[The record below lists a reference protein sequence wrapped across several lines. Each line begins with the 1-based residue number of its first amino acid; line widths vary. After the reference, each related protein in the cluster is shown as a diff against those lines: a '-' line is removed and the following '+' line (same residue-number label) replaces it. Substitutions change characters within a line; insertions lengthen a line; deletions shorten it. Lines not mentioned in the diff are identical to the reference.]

1 MNTET
6 NLDRGGF
13 QNRDVGRSDYS
24 RSDFGPQAGV
34 DFALYSAE
42 NDLAS
47 DEELKA
53 SIRRGLD
60 FNSAG
65 HFADVDIYVRNGFVF
80 LKGPVQDEI
89 DRRVAEDI
97 VGKVSGVLKVINVL
111 SIRYQ

>member
-1 MNTET
+1 MNAQS
-6 NLDRGGF
+6 NLERGGF

-42 NDLAS
+42 NDILA
-47 DEELKA
+47 DEGLKSA
-53 SIRRGLD
+53 VRRGLD

-65 HFADVDIYVRNGFVF
+65 HYIDVEIHVRNGFVF
-80 LKGPVQDEI
+80 LKGAVQDEI
-89 DRRVAEDI
+89 DKKVAEDI
-97 VGKVSGVLKVINVL
+97 VSSIPGVLKVINVL

>member
-1 MNTET
+1 MNTEE

-13 QNRDVGRSDYS
+13 QNRDVGRSNFS
-24 RSDFGPQAGV
+24 RNDFGPESGV

-42 NDLAS
+42 NDILA
-47 DEELKA
+47 DETLKSA
-53 SIRRGLD
+53 VRRGLD

-65 HFADVDIYVRNGFVF
+65 HYGDVEIHVRNGFVF

-89 DRRVAEDI
+89 TKKVAEDI
-97 VGKVSGVLKVINVL
+97 VSGLPGVLKVINVL